1 MAVSRESYTNADE
14 GQFPEFIFFFWE
26 LKAKCKKPWPNGLT
40 SRCKFAKSELAYGF
54 GMGGQMNSQ
63 VGSQVVNF
71 TYIQMTCDQLVS
83 TSHENALY
91 LLYIW
96 TNHSIK
102 CVARLELIQETNSVW
117 WIWSQWGTWDTKK
130 WPMATNG
137 FDVSEEKRT
146 LWESGCVKYVA
157 RLPTSVLWRRRAST
171 GYRQ

>member
-14 GQFPEFIFFFWE
+14 GQFPEFIFFWE
-26 LKAKCKKPWPNGLT
+26 LKAKSMQVCKIRTCVRIWDGWPN
-40 SRCKFAKSELAYGF
+40 KFAIRP
-54 GMGGQMNSQ
+54 
-63 VGSQVVNF
+63 QVVNF
-71 TYIQMTCDQLVS
+71 TYIQFTCLRSTCVDVTM